1 MTESDNYEKLLQT
14 ELDKLLQQESLLHQ
28 IQSSIDSASESLDTL
43 DQEMNHFESSS
54 VAMET
59 TEVSSAAA
67 KLQNKLKVT
76 LINQLSELTV
86 YNYIVYSQYKT

>member
-1 MTESDNYEKLLQT
+1 MIESDNYEKLLQT

-76 LINQLSELTV
+76 LIN
-86 YNYIVYSQYKT
+86 